1 MARYKKKDY
10 LVVVE
15 LLEQVNKR
23 LSQCDLHRVDAP
35 AILSDCQEAAI
46 TLGTNLEQQGEE
58 GVRLTHILEEYC
70 ENLYQLSQKIS
81 EGAEGVACAD
91 YIQTLARQLAE
102 LEEGICK
109 NLPERKEV
117 VFLPYKASMWDSL
130 ESIWLAANADPDCIA
145 YVIPIPYYD
154 RNPDNSFGAWH
165 YEGGDFPENVPI
177 VHYDA
182 YDLEIR
188 RPDIIYIHNPY
199 DEYNLVTSVDPR
211 FYSRELKK
219 YTDCLVYV
227 PYCVYH
233 EPDNPDSPQ
242 TIDWCYRYITPVMI
256 NADKVILQSENFRK
270 AMINTLVA
278 NYGESREFWENRIIG
293 IGSPKYDKVF
303 LEDEML
309 LDIRDSW
316 KKIIWKKDGSKK
328 KVVFYNTSLVVTLG
342 DTEQELKKIESVIN
356 YFYQTRD
363 EFVLLWR
370 PHPLMRATIDSMRT
384 ELSVRYQEIVD
395 AYKHGGWGIYDDT
408 PCYHTA
414 FALSDAYYGD
424 SSSLVPLY
432 QATGK
437 PLMMQSAEITD
448 YGKRSVAA
456 SWMYYDGFYIW
467 ITAREFNGLFRMD
480 SVTYK
485 TEFIGRFP
493 GEKSEGYFLFGE
505 TGECNGKLYFAPYNA
520 ENIAV
525 YDKRSSRFYAIP
537 LRKDICNLEEK
548 FLGVLTCGKYVF
560 IQGCKATTIIRIDSE
575 TDEIVYFEDQSK
587 ISGKNMFFTLQS
599 CVHDEKA
606 YFYQTDCNSILCI
619 DPSDMSVEYFPVS
632 REIDNDIIIF
642 GHSGLMLKTCAG
654 NMVSYDF
661 ETMDVTELPEIG
673 HAKCFCE
680 SGQYIYV
687 FSNLDLILYRIQKET
702 GEMVVGQIPKDIYR
716 CCPVGD
722 KIMISTG
729 CTGAYYV
736 FDTESMEVQS
746 VEVDFEQSD
755 IPQLSVKEMFADNEK
770 CNKYAIE
777 AACFNLE
784 DLLEVVKLGAKSDK
798 KVYGNNGTTI
808 HEYVKGIPI

>member
-10 LVVVE
+10 LAVVE

-23 LSQCDLHRVDAP
+23 LSQCDLRSVDTP

-58 GVRLTHILEEYC
+58 GVCLTHILEEYC
-70 ENLYQLSQKIS
+70 ETLYQLSRKFA
-81 EGAEGVACAD
+81 EGAESGVFAD
-91 YIQTLARQLAE
+91 YIQTIAHQLAE
-102 LEEGICK
+102 LEEGIRED
-109 NLPERKEV
+109 LPERKEV

-130 ESIWLAANADPDCIA
+130 ESIWQAASADSDCIA

-154 RNPDNSFGAWH
+154 RNPDNSFGTWH

-182 YDLEIR
+182 YDLEKR

-211 FYSRELKK
+211 FYSSELKK

-227 PYCVYH
+227 PYCVYQ

-242 TIDWCYRYITPVMI
+242 TTAWCRRYISPVMI

-270 AMINTLVA
+270 AMINTLVE
-278 NYGESREFWENRIIG
+278 NGGNSRDFWENKIIG
-293 IGSPKYDKVF
+293 LGSPKYDKV
-303 LEDEML
+303 LKSDEKL
-309 LDIRDSW
+309 SDVPDSW
-316 KKIIWKKDGSKK
+316 KKIIWKPDGTRK
-328 KVVFYNTSLVVTLG
+328 KVVFYNTSLVAALSDSV
-342 DTEQELKKIESVIN
+342 QELKKIESVIN
-356 YFYQTRD
+356 YFYQIRD

-370 PHPLMRATIDSMRT
+370 PHPLMKATIDSMCT
-384 ELSVRYQEIVD
+384 EVSVSYQKIVD
-395 AYKHGGWGIYDDT
+395 AYKNGGWGIYDDT
-408 PCYHTA
+408 PSYHTA

-424 SSSLVPLY
+424 TSSLVPLY

-456 SWMYYDGFYIW
+456 SWIYYDGYYIW

-505 TGECNGKLYFAPYNA
+505 IGECNGKLYFAPYNA
-520 ENIAV
+520 KNIAV
-525 YDKRSSRFYAIP
+525 YDKRSSQFYSIP

-548 FLGVLTCGKYVF
+548 FLSVLTCGKYVF
-560 IQGCKATTIIRIDSE
+560 IQGCKAATIIRIDSE
-575 TDEIVYFEDQSK
+575 TDEVVYFEDQSK
-587 ISGKNMFFTLQS
+587 ITGKNMFFTLQS
-599 CVHDEKA
+599 CVHDEKV
-606 YFYQTDCNSILCI
+606 YFYHADSNSILCI
-619 DPSDMSVEYFPVS
+619 HPSDMSGEYFPVN
-632 REIDNDIIIF
+632 REINNDIIIL
-642 GHSGLMLKTCAG
+642 GHSELMLQTSSG

-661 ETMDVTELPEIG
+661 ETMDVTELPEID

-680 SGQYIYV
+680 SGRYIYV
-687 FSNLDLILYRIQKET
+687 FSNLDRILYRIQKET
-702 GEMVVGQIPKDIYR
+702 GEMAVGQIPQDIYR
-716 CCPVGD
+716 CCPMGD

-729 CTGAYYV
+729 CMGAYYAL
-736 FDTESMEVQS
+736 DIESMEVQS
-746 VEVDFEQSD
+746 IEIDFEQSD
-755 IPQLSVKEMFADNEK
+755 MPQLSVKEMFTDNEK
-770 CNKYAIE
+770 CNKYAREE
-777 AACFNLE
+777 AFLNLE

-798 KVYGNNGTTI
+798 KAYGNNGITI
-808 HEYVKGIPI
+808 HEYLKGIPI